1 MKKSILL
8 SFLVMTAF
16 ASAQTKK
23 ATTPAKPKPA
33 VETKPDAQPKVS
45 EWDALDKVFIQLVD
59 ALVKGDRAKFESLS
73 MKEVDCVDCVGPTE
87 VTKEGAFVPAGF
99 FFAVIGKKFTESPVY
114 QAMAK
119 KGYSFSSIIVKDFK
133 PHVMPK
139 DSPRDLKLYE
149 VWIETY
155 KPGEFSK
162 THKGTSHSFRFV
174 KVNGKFRFYG
184 LTSIP

>member
-1 MKKSILL
+1 MKKLVLL
-8 SFLVMTAF
+8 VLLVSFGI
-16 ASAQTKK
+16 SAQTKK
-23 ATTPAKPKPA
+23 NTQAPKNKTATEAKENTAAK
-33 VETKPDAQPKVS
+33 ESD
-45 EWDALDKVFIQLVD
+45 WDALDKTFIQLID

-73 MKEVDCVDCVGPTE
+73 IKEVDCVDCVGPTE
-87 VTKEGAFVPAGF
+87 VSSEGAFVPSGF

-114 QAMAK
+114 KAMAA
-119 KGYSFSSIIVKDFK
+119 KGYSFSSIVVKDFK
-133 PHVMPK
+133 PRVMPRDYPK
-139 DSPRDLKLYE
+139 DLKLYE
-149 VWIETY
+149 VWVETY